1 MKMALEGSET
11 MAPRANWKGQL
22 KIEQLL
28 CPVTLYT
35 AASTSERVS
44 FHLIN
49 RKTGN
54 RLSREFVDSD
64 TGKPVSRDNQ
74 VKGYEVSSGS
84 YLSFDEEEIASAIPE
99 SNKTLNVT
107 RFVKCDEID
116 DVYLDRP
123 YYLAPAGDDESFT
136 LVREGMKA
144 EKVAAIAE
152 AVLFRRARQILI
164 RPDNQGLIATTLNFQ
179 YEVRAAA
186 EAFAD
191 LGSFKFDR
199 EMLDLAK
206 HIIDTKMG
214 SFDPASFDDRYD
226 AALADLIKAKIEGK
240 PLRKPAAPK
249 TADVIDLKE
258 ALRKSAGLDGRGQ
271 TPAKAKKGKPK
282 SRTESGVK
290 SRKRAG

>member
-1 MKMALEGSET
+1 

-28 CPVTLYT
+28 CPVALYT

-64 TGKPVSRDNQ
+64 TGKPVPRDNQ

-84 YLSFDEEEIASAIPE
+84 YLSFDEEEITSAIPE
-99 SNKTLNVT
+99 SDKTLNVT
-107 RFVKCDEID
+107 HFIKCDEID

-123 YYLAPAGDDESFT
+123 YYLAPAGDDDSFV
-136 LVREGMKA
+136 LVRDGMKA

-152 AVLFRRARQILI
+152 AVLFRRARQVLI
-164 RPDNQGLIATTLNFQ
+164 RPHNQGLIATTLNFQ

-206 HIIDTKMG
+206 YIIDTKMG

-226 AALADLIKAKIEGK
+226 AALADLIKAKMEGK

-249 TADVIDLKE
+249 TAEVIDLKE
-258 ALRKSAGLDGRGQ
+258 ALRKSAGLGGGGRKA
-271 TPAKAKKGKPK
+271 AKPTKGRTK
-282 SRTESGVK
+282 SRAETGLK

>member
-1 MKMALEGSET
+1 

-28 CPVTLYT
+28 CPVVLFT

-44 FHLIN
+44 FHLVN

-64 TGKPVSRDNQ
+64 TGKPVPREKQ

-99 SNKTLNVT
+99 SDKTLKVT

-123 YYLAPAGDDESFT
+123 YYLAPAGDDESFV

-152 AVLFRRARQILI
+152 TVLFRRARQVLI
-164 RPDNQGLIATTLNFQ
+164 RPYDDGLIATTLNFE
-179 YEVRAAA
+179 YEVRAASD
-186 EAFAD
+186 AFAD
-191 LGSFKFDR
+191 LGAFSFDQ

-214 SFDPASFDDRYD
+214 SFDPAGFDDRYD
-226 AALADLIKAKIEGK
+226 TALADLIKAKIEGK

-249 TADVIDLKE
+249 TAEVIDLKE
-258 ALRKSAGLDGRGQ
+258 ALRKSAGLGGRRAS
-271 TPAKAKKGKPK
+271 AKTAKGRTK
-282 SRTESGVK
+282 SRAKPDAK
-290 SRKRAG
+290 SAKRAG

>member
-1 MKMALEGSET
+1 

-22 KIEQLL
+22 KIDQLL
-28 CPVTLYT
+28 CPVALFT

-54 RLSREFVDSD
+54 RLKREFVDSD
-64 TGKPVSRDNQ
+64 TGKLVPRENQ

-84 YLSFDEEEIASAIPE
+84 YLSFDEAEIAAAIPE
-99 SNKTLNVT
+99 SDKTLNVT

-136 LVREGMKA
+136 LVREGMKT

-152 AVLFRRARQILI
+152 AVLFRRARQVLI

-179 YEVRAAA
+179 YEVRATA

-191 LGSFKFDR
+191 LGTFKFDQ

-206 HIIDTKMG
+206 HIIGTKMG
-214 SFDPASFDDRYD
+214 SFDPAGFDDRYD
-226 AALADLIKAKIEGK
+226 AALADLIKAKIEGRSLKK
-240 PLRKPAAPK
+240 PVVPK
-249 TADVIDLKE
+249 TAEVIDLKE
-258 ALRKSAGLDGRGQ
+258 ALRKSANLGRDG
-271 TPAKAKKGKPK
+271 PAPTKATKGKAKTG
-282 SRTESGVK
+282 STSGTK
-290 SRKRAG
+290 TRKKAG

>member
-1 MKMALEGSET
+1 

-28 CPVTLYT
+28 CPVALFT

-54 RLSREFVDSD
+54 RLNREFVDSD
-64 TGKPVSRDNQ
+64 TGKPVPRENQ
-74 VKGYEVSSGS
+74 AKGYEISSGS

-99 SNKTLNVT
+99 SDKTLNVT
-107 RFVKCDEID
+107 HFVKCDEID

-123 YYLAPAGDDESFT
+123 YYLAPAGDDDSFV
-136 LVREGMKA
+136 LVRDGMKA

-152 AVLFRRARQILI
+152 AVLFRRARQVLI
-164 RPDNQGLIATTLNFQ
+164 RPYDHGLIATTLNFQ

-186 EAFAD
+186 QAFAD

-226 AALADLIKAKIEGK
+226 AALADLIKAKIAGK

-249 TADVIDLKE
+249 TAEVIDLKE
-258 ALRKSAGLDGRGQ
+258 ALRKSASLSRSDK
-271 TPAKAKKGKPK
+271 TPAKATKGKTR
-282 SRTESGVK
+282 SRADSGAK
-290 SRKRAG
+290 SRKKAG

>member
-1 MKMALEGSET
+1 

-28 CPVTLYT
+28 CPVALYT

-258 ALRKSAGLDGRGQ
+258 ALRKSAGLDGGGQ
-271 TPAKAKKGKPK
+271 TSAKAKKGKAK

>member
-1 MKMALEGSET
+1 

-28 CPVTLYT
+28 CPVALYT

-64 TGKPVSRDNQ
+64 TGKPVPRDNQ

-84 YLSFDEEEIASAIPE
+84 YLSFDEEEITSAIPE
-99 SNKTLNVT
+99 SDKTLNVT
-107 RFVKCDEID
+107 HFIKCDEID

-123 YYLAPAGDDESFT
+123 YYLAPAGDDDSFV
-136 LVREGMKA
+136 LVRDGMKA

-152 AVLFRRARQILI
+152 AVLFRRARQVLI
-164 RPDNQGLIATTLNFQ
+164 RPHNQGLIATTLNFQ

-206 HIIDTKMG
+206 YIIDTKMG

-226 AALADLIKAKIEGK
+226 AALADLIKAKMEGK

-249 TADVIDLKE
+249 TAEVIDLKE
-258 ALRKSAGLDGRGQ
+258 ALRKSAGLGGGGRKV
-271 TPAKAKKGKPK
+271 AKPTKGGTK
-282 SRTESGVK
+282 SRAESGVK
-290 SRKRAG
+290 ARKRAG

>member
-1 MKMALEGSET
+1 M
-11 MAPRANWKGQL
+11 
-22 KIEQLL
+22 
-28 CPVTLYT
+28 
-35 AASTSERVS
+35 
-44 FHLIN
+44 
-49 RKTGN
+49 
-54 RLSREFVDSD
+54 
-64 TGKPVSRDNQ
+64 
-74 VKGYEVSSGS
+74 
-84 YLSFDEEEIASAIPE
+84 
-99 SNKTLNVT
+99 
-107 RFVKCDEID
+107 
-116 DVYLDRP
+116 
-123 YYLAPAGDDESFT
+123 
-136 LVREGMKA
+136 
-144 EKVAAIAE
+144 
-152 AVLFRRARQILI
+152 
-164 RPDNQGLIATTLNFQ
+164 IATTLNFQ

-249 TADVIDLKE
+249 TADVIELKE
-258 ALRKSAGLDGRGQ
+258 ALRRSAGLDGAGERQ
-271 TPAKAKKGKPK
+271 PKQKGKPK

>member
-1 MKMALEGSET
+1 

-28 CPVTLYT
+28 CPVALYT

-64 TGKPVSRDNQ
+64 TGKPVPRDNQ

-84 YLSFDEEEIASAIPE
+84 YLSFDEEEITSAIPE
-99 SNKTLNVT
+99 SDKTLNVT
-107 RFVKCDEID
+107 HFIKCDEID

-123 YYLAPAGDDESFT
+123 YYLAPAGDDDSFV
-136 LVREGMKA
+136 LVRDGMKA

-152 AVLFRRARQILI
+152 AVLFRRARQVLI
-164 RPDNQGLIATTLNFQ
+164 RPHNQGLIATTLNFQ

-226 AALADLIKAKIEGK
+226 AALADLIKAKMEGK

-249 TADVIDLKE
+249 TAEVIDLKE
-258 ALRKSAGLDGRGQ
+258 ALRKSAGLGGGGRKV
-271 TPAKAKKGKPK
+271 AKPTKGGTK
-282 SRTESGVK
+282 SRAESGVK
-290 SRKRAG
+290 ARKRAG

>member
-1 MKMALEGSET
+1 A
-11 MAPRANWKGQL
+11 
-22 KIEQLL
+22 
-28 CPVTLYT
+28 LYT

-152 AVLFRRARQILI
+152 AVLFRRARQVLI

-258 ALRKSAGLDGRGQ
+258 ALRRSAGLDGGGR
-271 TPAKAKKGKPK
+271 TSAKAKKGKPK

>member
-1 MKMALEGSET
+1 

-28 CPVTLYT
+28 CPVALYT

-164 RPDNQGLIATTLNFQ
+164 RPDNQVLIATTLNFQ

-258 ALRKSAGLDGRGQ
+258 ALRKSAGLDGGGQ
-271 TPAKAKKGKPK
+271 TSAKAKKGKAK